1 MKNPG
6 RRDSPVAQTRS
17 PAARQLRQMAL
28 LACCLLA
35 PAIALAERADRDKPV
50 NLEAD
55 QVTVDDN
62 KQTATFTGKVVLTQ
76 GTLVIRGDRM
86 VVQQD
91 ADGFKYGVAYGDL
104 ASFRQK
110 REGYDEY
117 IDGYAERIEY
127 DSKAEKLQM
136 FNRAYLKKA
145 NDDVRGNYISY
156 EIATEFFRVTGGGKQ
171 AATAANPE
179 GRVRAVIQPKPKGPA
194 PAATPAAA
202 LPLKPA
208 GDLANPREIPAG
220 TPR

>member
-1 MKNPG
+1 MKNQS
-6 RRDSPVAQTRS
+6 RRD
-17 PAARQLRQMAL
+17 ARRQWPRIAL
-28 LACCLLA
+28 LAICVLA
-35 PAIALAERADRDKPV
+35 ATAGRAERSDRDKPV

-62 KQTATFTGKVVLTQ
+62 KQTATFIGKVVLTQ

-91 ADGFKYGVAYGDL
+91 ADGFKYGVAYGNL

-156 EIATEFFRVTGGGKQ
+156 EIATEFFRVLGGGKQ

-179 GRVRAVIQPKPKGPA
+179 GRVRAVIQPKSRDK
-194 PAATPAAA
+194 PAAA
-202 LPLKPA
+202 PPVSLQPA
-208 GDLANPREIPAG
+208 TEVATPREIPPGA
-220 TPR
+220 PR

>member
-1 MKNPG
+1 MNNES
-6 RRDSPVAQTRS
+6 RRSGPAASHRV
-17 PAARQLRQMAL
+17 AARQLRRIVLVAW
-28 LACCLLA
+28 CLLA
-35 PAIALAERADRDKPV
+35 PAAAHAERADRDKPV

-62 KQTATFTGKVVLTQ
+62 KQTATFVGKVVLTQ

-91 ADGFKYGVAYGDL
+91 VDGFKYGTAYGNL

-117 IDGYAERIEY
+117 IEGYAERIEY

-136 FNRAYLKKA
+136 FNRAYLKKS

-156 EIATEFFRVTGGGKQ
+156 EVATEFFKVVGGGKK

-179 GRVRAVIQPKPKGPA
+179 GRVRAVIQPKSRDK
-194 PAATPAAA
+194 PAAA
-202 LPLKPA
+202 APPLPLKPA
-208 GDLANPREIPAG
+208 TDVANPREVPAG

>member
-1 MKNPG
+1 MKNQN
-6 RRDSPVAQTRS
+6 RRGGH
-17 PAARQLRQMAL
+17 AAANRRNARAHCARIAL
-28 LACCLLA
+28 LACC
-35 PAIALAERADRDKPV
+35 ALAAAAGHAERTDRDKPV

-62 KQTATFTGKVVLTQ
+62 KQTATFVGKVVLTQ

-91 ADGFKYGVAYGDL
+91 ADGFKYGVAYGNL

-156 EIATEFFRVTGGGKQ
+156 EVATEFFKVVGGGKQ
-171 AATAANPE
+171 AATAANPD
-179 GRVRAVIQPKPKGPA
+179 GRVRAVIQPKSRDK
-194 PAATPAAA
+194 PAAA
-202 LPLKPA
+202 PPLSLQPA
-208 GDLANPREIPAG
+208 TDVANPRENPAG
-220 TPR
+220 APR